1 MEKGL
6 ERIMRDLISVLES
19 AEPLSLVLYHFGNIS
34 AGFLFVSLIVAVIVS
49 GITGYLIGVGKLL
62 GGFPASL
69 KAALFNMDN
78 YVFTGSLIVL
88 IFSIYISAV
97 DEGNTAAIIML
108 NIFSSVIFSWLLT
121 KKTSIKDFKE
131 KEEELALR
139 SYRHINYIESAA
151 NTASGTI
158 DKYISEHSDISAEVK
173 LILANAKEQI
183 KYVQGGINTCK
194 MDWFDLLSTEEK
206 GKRKKDED
214 ADGDFG
220 TVDIVISDAE
230 INQEDA

>member
-1 MEKGL
+1 M
-6 ERIMRDLISVLES
+6 
-19 AEPLSLVLYHFGNIS
+19 
-34 AGFLFVSLIVAVIVS
+34 SLIVAVIVS
-49 GITGYLIGVGKLL
+49 GITGYMIGVGKLL

-151 NTASGTI
+151 NMSREALIPVRWTGLICFPQKKRENVRRMRTQMA
-158 DKYISEHSDISAEVK
+158 ISEP
-173 LILANAKEQI
+173 LI
-183 KYVQGGINTCK
+183 
-194 MDWFDLLSTEEK
+194 
-206 GKRKKDED
+206 
-214 ADGDFG
+214 
-220 TVDIVISDAE
+220 
-230 INQEDA
+230 